1 MNLPRHRLIATVPLL
16 GLAGCVSL
24 GDPRLVAGPS
34 VGAEGLEPLL
44 GVTASREGLAVVL
57 ASAGCTSRA
66 DIAFYVD
73 RGGDVPAVAFARRR
87 VDLCAAPGRLALRF
101 TWAELGL
108 PGHGP
113 VTVLNPVT
121 DGRD

>member
-1 MNLPRHRLIATVPLL
+1 M
-16 GLAGCVSL
+16 GG
-24 GDPRLVAGPS
+24 PRLVAGPG

-73 RGGDVPAVAFARRR
+73 RGGAVPAVAFARRR

-121 DGRD
+121 DGQD